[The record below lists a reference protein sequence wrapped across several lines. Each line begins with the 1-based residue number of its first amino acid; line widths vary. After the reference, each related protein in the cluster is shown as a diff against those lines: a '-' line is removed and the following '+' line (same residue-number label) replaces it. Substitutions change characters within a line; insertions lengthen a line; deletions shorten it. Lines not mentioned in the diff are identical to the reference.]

1 MNWSLF
7 ANSISVAGASTLLA
21 LVLGLAVAVILS
33 ASVLLMRRTLLA
45 LTIAVLA
52 LPSFLV
58 TNCWIDLLGTNGAL
72 HRWLPVNIFSLG
84 GSVWILALLLWPIP
98 A

>member
-7 ANSISVAGASTLLA
+7 ANSIYVAGASTLLA
-21 LVLGLAVAVILS
+21 LLLGLAVAVFLS
-33 ASVLLMRRTLLA
+33 VSAVMRRTLLA

-58 TNCWIDLLGTNGAL
+58 TNCWIDLLGTNGLL
-72 HRWLPVNIFSLG
+72 HRWLPVNIF
-84 GSVWILALLLWPIP
+84 
-98 A
+98 